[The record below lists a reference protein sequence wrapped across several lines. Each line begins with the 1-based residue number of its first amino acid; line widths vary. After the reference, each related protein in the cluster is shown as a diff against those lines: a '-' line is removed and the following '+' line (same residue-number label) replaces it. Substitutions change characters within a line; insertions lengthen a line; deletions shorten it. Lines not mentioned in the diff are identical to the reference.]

1 MPVIGI
7 LESGSTASLTSLSA
21 EFHAGLKETG
31 FVEGQNV
38 AIEYRRAEAQYDG
51 LPAFAAELVGRQ
63 VTCDRRERRSRL
75 TPCGPSGNQDNS
87 IAFLKGTDP
96 VQTRIVASLSQPG
109 GNITGLRHSAAKY
122 CQSKRECSMSWC
134 RRQGPSP
141 CCSIRKIRS
150 PER

>member
-63 VTCDRRERRSRL
+63 VT
-75 TPCGPSGNQDNS
+75 
-87 IAFLKGTDP
+87 
-96 VQTRIVASLSQPG
+96 VIVASGAAVSPLAAQAATKT
-109 GNITGLRHSAAKY
+109 IRLRF
-122 CQSKRECSMSWC
+122 
-134 RRQGPSP
+134 
-141 CCSIRKIRS
+141 
-150 PER
+150 